1 MVGCAGCRADLG
13 EVPHEPTERWP
24 VRQQNRKVKQP
35 EATAAGRRARTRTFV
50 EHDQGGVTV
59 MRAKHRMRAFA
70 PQHPQAERR
79 LIERE

>member
-13 EVPHEPTERWP
+13 EVPYEPTERWP

-35 EATAAGRRARTRTFV
+35 ETTAMRRRARARTLV
-50 EHDQGGVTV
+50 EHEQGGVTILH
-59 MRAKHRMRAFA
+59 AKHGMLAFA
-70 PQHPQAERR
+70 SQHSQTERH